1 MTKQKAREILEAY
14 RESDAESISILC
26 AKKCKERID
35 KLGITRDNA
44 REISKYAADMYLG
57 ERYDEVE
64 AEFMSLRRR
73 T

>member
-1 MTKQKAREILEAY
+1 MTEQKAREILEAY
-14 RESDAESISILC
+14 RETDAESISILS

-44 REISKYAADMYLG
+44 REISKYAADMYLD

>member
-1 MTKQKAREILEAY
+1 MKPTRKVSRCSVQK
-14 RESDAESISILC
+14 SN
-26 AKKCKERID
+26 ERID
-35 KLGITRDNA
+35 KLGITRDNVG
-44 REISKYAADMYLG
+44 EISKYAADMYLG

>member
-1 MTKQKAREILEAY
+1 MKPTRKVSRCSVQK
-14 RESDAESISILC
+14 S
-26 AKKCKERID
+26 KERID
-35 KLGITRDNA
+35 KLGITRDNVG
-44 REISKYAADMYLG
+44 EISKYAADMYLG

>member
-1 MTKQKAREILEAY
+1 MKPTRKVSRYSVQ
-14 RESDAESISILC
+14 
-26 AKKCKERID
+26 KKCKERID

-44 REISKYAADMYLG
+44 REISKYAADMYLD